1 MIRAVLAVVLF
12 IAIAVA
18 AWWLPTWLDSP
29 NPSDIT
35 APDASCRPLSE
46 SCQWSTLGGPAE
58 ILISPLTGGEF
69 QLDLQYPEGEGKPF
83 IILTGETM
91 FMGEYPMALQ
101 ALDKPGH
108 YRVRFVPPFC
118 TTGDQMVWRVSLRAE
133 GDPVTLPF
141 RLLFSPAKAG

>member
-12 IAIAVA
+12 FAIVVA
-18 AWWLPTWLDSP
+18 AWWLPTWLDSS
-29 NPSDIT
+29 NPTDATIT
-35 APDASCRPLSE
+35 DLTCRPLSE
-46 SCQWSTLGGPAE
+46 TCQWPTPGGVAE
-58 ILISPLTGGEF
+58 LSISPLPGDEF
-69 QLDLQYPEGEGKPF
+69 QLDLRYPEGDGKPF

-101 ALDKPGH
+101 TLDKPGH

-118 TTGDQMVWRVSLRAE
+118 TTGDQMVWRVNLRAE

-141 RLLFSPAKAG
+141 RLLFSPAEAG